1 MTNKEINM
9 TRSELRSWCLASMS
23 TPPNRDEQ
31 VILKLIDDLC
41 EGARQPDSLVG
52 RRVLIKRT
60 EIPAKVIECGP
71 SVPVYIVEFDDGDTR
86 ECLRDDFELL
96 EGTNA

>member
-41 EGARQPDSLVG
+41 EAARQPG
-52 RRVLIKRT
+52 W
-60 EIPAKVIECGP
+60 GH
-71 SVPVYIVEFDDGDTR
+71 TR
-86 ECLRDDFELL
+86 MSP
-96 EGTNA
+96 